1 MMTTAASTATDRSDF
16 RTVMTAG
23 TKPGALIALGVVVFL
38 AATRVLGGGGGA
50 GRALVQA
57 LVVLAATT
65 AAAFLPAF
73 WAVPRTTEGVAGSAA
88 IGLWGTIVFSVID
101 IALFRPLRAYPWTW
115 DAVGGG
121 STWWYLPM
129 WWMLGTY
136 LAWLGGLLWA
146 QRQTRGGGEVSIG
159 RIALPV
165 VAGAVAL
172 AAVATLA
179 RLGIVLPVAAGGG
192 VAVTPPG
199 LALAGLAREGE
210 GGGGG
215 RGRAGAPRRGPLLV
229 PVG

>member
-1 MMTTAASTATDRSDF
+1 MTTSAAPAATDRSDF
-16 RTVMTAG
+16 RTVMIAG
-23 TKPGALIALGVVVFL
+23 AKTGALIGLAVVVFL
-38 AATRVLGGGGGA
+38 VVT
-50 GRALVQA
+50 RALGPGAARAAAQT

-136 LAWLGGLLWA
+136 LAWLGGMLWA
-146 QRQTRGGGEVSIG
+146 TRQARGGVSVG
-159 RIALPV
+159 RAALPV
-165 VAGAVAL
+165 VAGGVGL
-172 AAVATLA
+172 AAVAMLA
-179 RLGIVLPVAAGGG
+179 RLGVLLPVAAGGR
-192 VAVTPPG
+192 VAHHPPG
-199 LALAGLAREGE
+199 AGGARLPGE
-210 GGGGG
+210 RGGGSGG
-215 RGRAGAPRRGPLLV
+215 AGRNRAPRLG
-229 PVG
+229 

>member
-1 MMTTAASTATDRSDF
+1 MTTSAAPAATDRSDF
-16 RTVMTAG
+16 RTVMIAG
-23 TKPGALIALGVVVFL
+23 AKIGALIGFAVVVFL
-38 AATRVLGGGGGA
+38 VVT
-50 GRALVQA
+50 RALGPGAARAAAQT
-57 LVVLAATT
+57 LVVLAA
-65 AAAFLPAF
+65 AAAAALLPPF
-73 WAVPRTTEGVAGSAA
+73 WAAPRTTEGVAGSAA

-192 VAVTPPG
+192 FAITLTVLAVAG
-199 LALAGLAREGE
+199 IARKG
-210 GGGGG
+210 
-215 RGRAGAPRRGPLLV
+215 
-229 PVG
+229 

>member
-1 MMTTAASTATDRSDF
+1 MTTSAAPAATDRSDF
-16 RTVMTAG
+16 RTVMIAG
-23 TKPGALIALGVVVFL
+23 AKIGALIGLAVVGFLVVTRALGPG
-38 AATRVLGGGGGA
+38 AA
-50 GRALVQA
+50 RAAAQT
-57 LVVLAATT
+57 LVVLAAAA

-73 WAVPRTTEGVAGSAA
+73 WAAPRTTEGVAGSAP

-192 VAVTPPG
+192 FAITLTVLAVAG
-199 LALAGLAREGE
+199 IARKG
-210 GGGGG
+210 
-215 RGRAGAPRRGPLLV
+215 
-229 PVG
+229 

>member
-1 MMTTAASTATDRSDF
+1 MTTSSAAPAATDRSDF
-16 RTVMTAG
+16 RTVMIAG
-23 TKPGALIALGVVVFL
+23 AKTGALIGLAVVVFL
-38 AATRVLGGGGGA
+38 VVT
-50 GRALVQA
+50 RALGPGAARAAAQT

-146 QRQTRGGGEVSIG
+146 QRHTRGGGDVSIG

-172 AAVATLA
+172 AAVATIA

-192 VAVTPPG
+192 FAITLTVLAVAGIVRKG
-199 LALAGLAREGE
+199 
-210 GGGGG
+210 
-215 RGRAGAPRRGPLLV
+215 
-229 PVG
+229 

>member
-1 MMTTAASTATDRSDF
+1 MTTSAAPAATDRSDF
-16 RTVMTAG
+16 RTVMIAG
-23 TKPGALIALGVVVFL
+23 AKIGALIGLAVVGFLVVTRALGPG
-38 AATRVLGGGGGA
+38 AA
-50 GRALVQA
+50 RAAAQT
-57 LVVLAATT
+57 LVVLAAAA

-73 WAVPRTTEGVAGSAA
+73 WAAPRTTEGVAGSAA

-192 VAVTPPG
+192 FAITLTVLAVAG
-199 LALAGLAREGE
+199 IALKG
-210 GGGGG
+210 
-215 RGRAGAPRRGPLLV
+215 
-229 PVG
+229 

>member
-1 MMTTAASTATDRSDF
+1 MTTSAAPAATDRSDF
-16 RTVMTAG
+16 RTVMIAG
-23 TKPGALIALGVVVFL
+23 AKTGALIGLAVVVFL
-38 AATRVLGGGGGA
+38 VVT
-50 GRALVQA
+50 RALGPGAARAAGQT
-57 LVVLAATT
+57 LVVLAAAA

-73 WAVPRTTEGVAGSAA
+73 WAAPRTTEGVAGSAA

-192 VAVTPPG
+192 FATTLTVLAVAG
-199 LALAGLAREGE
+199 IARK
-210 GGGGG
+210 
-215 RGRAGAPRRGPLLV
+215 R
-229 PVG
+229 

>member
-1 MMTTAASTATDRSDF
+1 MTTSAAPAATDRSDF
-16 RTVMTAG
+16 RTVMIAG
-23 TKPGALIALGVVVFL
+23 AKIGALIGFAVVVFL
-38 AATRVLGGGGGA
+38 VVT
-50 GRALVQA
+50 RALGPGVARAAAQT
-57 LVVLAATT
+57 LVVLAAAA
-65 AAAFLPAF
+65 AAAFLPPF
-73 WAVPRTTEGVAGSAA
+73 WAAPRTTEGVAGSAA

-192 VAVTPPG
+192 FAITLTVLAVAG
-199 LALAGLAREGE
+199 IARKG
-210 GGGGG
+210 
-215 RGRAGAPRRGPLLV
+215 
-229 PVG
+229 

>member
-1 MMTTAASTATDRSDF
+1 MTTSAAPTATDRSDF
-16 RTVMTAG
+16 RTVMIAG
-23 TKPGALIALGVVVFL
+23 AKTGALIGLAVVAFLVVTRTLGPG
-38 AATRVLGGGGGA
+38 AARAVLQT
-50 GRALVQA
+50 LI
-57 LVVLAATT
+57 VLAAAT
-65 AAAFLPAF
+65 AAAFLPPF
-73 WAVPRTTEGVAGSAA
+73 WAAPRTTEGVAGSAA

-159 RIALPV
+159 RIAVPV

-192 VAVTPPG
+192 FAITLTVLAVAG
-199 LALAGLAREGE
+199 IARKG
-210 GGGGG
+210 
-215 RGRAGAPRRGPLLV
+215 
-229 PVG
+229 

>member
-1 MMTTAASTATDRSDF
+1 MTTSAAPAATDRSDF
-16 RTVMTAG
+16 RTVMIAG
-23 TKPGALIALGVVVFL
+23 AKTGALIGLAVVVFL
-38 AATRVLGGGGGA
+38 VVT
-50 GRALVQA
+50 RALGPGAARAAGQT
-57 LVVLAATT
+57 LVVLAAAA

-73 WAVPRTTEGVAGSAA
+73 WAAPRTTEGVAGSAA

-192 VAVTPPG
+192 FAITLTVLAVAG
-199 LALAGLAREGE
+199 IARKG
-210 GGGGG
+210 
-215 RGRAGAPRRGPLLV
+215 
-229 PVG
+229 

>member
-1 MMTTAASTATDRSDF
+1 MTTSAAPAATDRSDF
-16 RTVMTAG
+16 RTVMIAG
-23 TKPGALIALGVVVFL
+23 AKTGALIGLAVVVFL
-38 AATRVLGGGGGA
+38 VATRALGPGA
-50 GRALVQA
+50 ARAAVQT

-73 WAVPRTTEGVAGSAA
+73 WAAPRTTEGVAGSAA

-136 LAWLGGLLWA
+136 LAWLGGLVWA
-146 QRQTRGGGEVSIG
+146 QRHTRGGAEVSIG

-192 VAVTPPG
+192 FAITLTVLAVAG
-199 LALAGLAREGE
+199 IARKG
-210 GGGGG
+210 
-215 RGRAGAPRRGPLLV
+215 
-229 PVG
+229 

>member
-1 MMTTAASTATDRSDF
+1 MTTSAAPAATDRSDF
-16 RTVMTAG
+16 RTVMIAG
-23 TKPGALIALGVVVFL
+23 AKIGALIGFAVVVFL
-38 AATRVLGGGGGA
+38 VVT
-50 GRALVQA
+50 RALGPGAARAAAQT
-57 LVVLAATT
+57 LVVLAAAA
-65 AAAFLPAF
+65 AAAFLPPF
-73 WAVPRTTEGVAGSAA
+73 WAAPRTTEGVAGSAA

-192 VAVTPPG
+192 FAITLTVLAVAG
-199 LALAGLAREGE
+199 IARKG
-210 GGGGG
+210 
-215 RGRAGAPRRGPLLV
+215 
-229 PVG
+229 

>member
-1 MMTTAASTATDRSDF
+1 MTTSAAPAATDRSDF
-16 RTVMTAG
+16 RTVMIAG
-23 TKPGALIALGVVVFL
+23 AKIGALIGLAVVVFL
-38 AATRVLGGGGGA
+38 VVT
-50 GRALVQA
+50 RALVPGAARAAAQT
-57 LVVLAATT
+57 LVVLAAAA

-73 WAVPRTTEGVAGSAA
+73 WAAPRSTEGVAGSAA

-192 VAVTPPG
+192 FAITLTVLAVAG
-199 LALAGLAREGE
+199 IARKG
-210 GGGGG
+210 
-215 RGRAGAPRRGPLLV
+215 
-229 PVG
+229 

>member
-1 MMTTAASTATDRSDF
+1 MTTSAAPAATDRSDF
-16 RTVMTAG
+16 RTVMIAG
-23 TKPGALIALGVVVFL
+23 AKIGALIGLAVVGFLVVTRALGPG
-38 AATRVLGGGGGA
+38 AA
-50 GRALVQA
+50 RAAAQT
-57 LVVLAATT
+57 LVVLAAAA

-73 WAVPRTTEGVAGSAA
+73 WAAPRTTEGVAGSAA

-192 VAVTPPG
+192 FAITLTVLAVAG
-199 LALAGLAREGE
+199 IARKG
-210 GGGGG
+210 
-215 RGRAGAPRRGPLLV
+215 
-229 PVG
+229 

>member
-1 MMTTAASTATDRSDF
+1 MTTSAAPAATDRSDF
-16 RTVMTAG
+16 RTVMIAG
-23 TKPGALIALGVVVFL
+23 AKTGALIGLAVVVFL
-38 AATRVLGGGGGA
+38 VVT
-50 GRALVQA
+50 RALGPGAARAAGQT
-57 LVVLAATT
+57 LVVLAAAA

-73 WAVPRTTEGVAGSAA
+73 WAAPRTTEGVAGSAA

-146 QRQTRGGGEVSIG
+146 QRQSRGGGDVSIG

-192 VAVTPPG
+192 FAITLTVLAVAG
-199 LALAGLAREGE
+199 IARKG
-210 GGGGG
+210 
-215 RGRAGAPRRGPLLV
+215 
-229 PVG
+229 

>member
-1 MMTTAASTATDRSDF
+1 MTTSAAPAATDRSDF
-16 RTVMTAG
+16 RTVMIAG
-23 TKPGALIALGVVVFL
+23 AKIGALIGLAVVVFL
-38 AATRVLGGGGGA
+38 VVT
-50 GRALVQA
+50 RALVPGAARAAAQT
-57 LVVLAATT
+57 LVVLAAAA

-73 WAVPRTTEGVAGSAA
+73 WAAPRSTEGVAGSAA

-101 IALFRPLRAYPWTW
+101 VALFRPLRAYPWTW

-146 QRQTRGGGEVSIG
+146 QRQRGGEVHIG
-159 RIALPV
+159 RIALPI

-192 VAVTPPG
+192 FAITLTVLAVAG
-199 LALAGLAREGE
+199 IARKG
-210 GGGGG
+210 
-215 RGRAGAPRRGPLLV
+215 
-229 PVG
+229 

>member
-1 MMTTAASTATDRSDF
+1 MTTSAAPTATDRSDF
-16 RTVMTAG
+16 RTVMMAG
-23 TKPGALIALGVVVFL
+23 AKTGALIALAVVVFL
-38 AATRVLGGGGGA
+38 VVTRVLGPGA
-50 GRALVQA
+50 ARAAGQT
-57 LVVLAATT
+57 LVVLAAAT

-73 WAVPRTTEGVAGSAA
+73 WAAPRTTEGVAGSAA

-136 LAWLGGLLWA
+136 LAWLGGLVWA

-192 VAVTPPG
+192 FAITLTVLAVAG
-199 LALAGLAREGE
+199 IARKG
-210 GGGGG
+210 
-215 RGRAGAPRRGPLLV
+215 
-229 PVG
+229 

>member
-1 MMTTAASTATDRSDF
+1 MTTSAAPTTTDRSDF
-16 RTVMTAG
+16 RTVMIAG
-23 TKPGALIALGVVVFL
+23 AKTGALIGLAVVAFLIVTRALGPG
-38 AATRVLGGGGGA
+38 AARAVLQT
-50 GRALVQA
+50 LI
-57 LVVLAATT
+57 VLAAAT
-65 AAAFLPAF
+65 AAAFLPPF
-73 WAVPRTTEGVAGSAA
+73 WAAPRSTEGVAGSAA

-146 QRQTRGGGEVSIG
+146 QRQRGGEVSIG
-159 RIALPV
+159 RIAVPV

-192 VAVTPPG
+192 FAITLTVLAVAG
-199 LALAGLAREGE
+199 IARNG
-210 GGGGG
+210 
-215 RGRAGAPRRGPLLV
+215 
-229 PVG
+229 

>member
-1 MMTTAASTATDRSDF
+1 MTTSAAPAATDRSDF
-16 RTVMTAG
+16 RTVMIAG
-23 TKPGALIALGVVVFL
+23 AKTGALIGLAVVVFL
-38 AATRVLGGGGGA
+38 VVT
-50 GRALVQA
+50 RALGPGAARAAGQT
-57 LVVLAATT
+57 LVVLAAAA

-73 WAVPRTTEGVAGSAA
+73 WAAPRTTEGMAGSAA

-192 VAVTPPG
+192 FAITLTVLAVAG
-199 LALAGLAREGE
+199 IARKG
-210 GGGGG
+210 
-215 RGRAGAPRRGPLLV
+215 
-229 PVG
+229 

>member
-1 MMTTAASTATDRSDF
+1 MTTSAAPAATDRSDF
-16 RTVMTAG
+16 RTVMIAG
-23 TKPGALIALGVVVFL
+23 AKTGALIGFAVVVFL
-38 AATRVLGGGGGA
+38 VVT
-50 GRALVQA
+50 RALGPGAARAAAQT
-57 LVVLAATT
+57 LVVLAAAA
-65 AAAFLPAF
+65 AAAFLPPF
-73 WAVPRTTEGVAGSAA
+73 WAAPRTTEGVAGSAA

-136 LAWLGGLLWA
+136 LAWLGGLLCA

-159 RIALPV
+159 RIGLPV

-172 AAVATLA
+172 AAVATLS

-192 VAVTPPG
+192 FAITLTVLAVAG
-199 LALAGLAREGE
+199 IARKG
-210 GGGGG
+210 
-215 RGRAGAPRRGPLLV
+215 
-229 PVG
+229 

>member
-1 MMTTAASTATDRSDF
+1 MTTSAAPAATDRSDF
-16 RTVMTAG
+16 RTVMIAG
-23 TKPGALIALGVVVFL
+23 AKTGALIALAVVVFL
-38 AATRVLGGGGGA
+38 VVSRVLGPGPARAA
-50 GRALVQA
+50 GQT
-57 LVVLAATT
+57 LVVLAAAT

-73 WAVPRTTEGVAGSAA
+73 WAAPRTTEGVAGSAA

-136 LAWLGGLLWA
+136 LAWLGGLVWA
-146 QRQTRGGGEVSIG
+146 QRQTRGGGETSIG

-192 VAVTPPG
+192 FAITLTVLAVAG
-199 LALAGLAREGE
+199 IARKG
-210 GGGGG
+210 
-215 RGRAGAPRRGPLLV
+215 
-229 PVG
+229 

>member
-1 MMTTAASTATDRSDF
+1 MTTSAAPAATDRSDF
-16 RTVMTAG
+16 RTVMIAG
-23 TKPGALIALGVVVFL
+23 AKTGALIGLAVVVFL
-38 AATRVLGGGGGA
+38 VVT
-50 GRALVQA
+50 RALGPGAARAAAQT

-192 VAVTPPG
+192 FAITLTVLAVAG
-199 LALAGLAREGE
+199 IARKG
-210 GGGGG
+210 
-215 RGRAGAPRRGPLLV
+215 
-229 PVG
+229 

>member
-1 MMTTAASTATDRSDF
+1 MTTSAAPAATDRSDF
-16 RTVMTAG
+16 RTVMIAG
-23 TKPGALIALGVVVFL
+23 AKTGALIGLAVVVFL
-38 AATRVLGGGGGA
+38 VVT
-50 GRALVQA
+50 RALGPGAARAAAQT

-146 QRQTRGGGEVSIG
+146 QRHTRGGGDVSIG

-192 VAVTPPG
+192 FAITLTVLAVAG
-199 LALAGLAREGE
+199 IARKG
-210 GGGGG
+210 
-215 RGRAGAPRRGPLLV
+215 
-229 PVG
+229 